1 MATLQDKINDI
12 TRKHNFEVFAEK
24 ISNGI
29 KHQAISS
36 NYGDFISFDC
46 ETLEEAKYLLET
58 LKPINKNTRIGTAT
72 DSFYKVINASY
83 RIDIKNPPVINNYS
97 FFTLKI
103 QYIIDQCKIWIN
115 IPLKLVPHEFKK
127 IERKI
132 TSCEHHYF
140 TGYSQRRLDN
150 MKVIA
155 YTFNNNYVINFYG
168 GGKTLVCE
176 KEVKNIIN
184 SILTLKK

>member
-1 MATLQDKINDI
+1 MKTLQDKINDI
-12 TRKHNFEVFAEK
+12 TKEHNFEIFADK

-29 KHQAISS
+29 KHTAFLSAY
-36 NYGDFISFDC
+36 NDVISFDC
-46 ETLEEAKYLLET
+46 KTLDEAKYILT
-58 LKPINKNTRIGTAT
+58 NVKPINKSTTIGTAN
-72 DSFYKVINASY
+72 DSFYKVINTPY
-83 RIDIKNPPVINNYS
+83 RIDIINPAVINNYS
-97 FFTLKI
+97 YFTIRI

-132 TSCEHHYF
+132 TSCENHYF

-150 MKVIA
+150 MKVTA

-176 KEVKNIIN
+176 IEIENIIN
-184 SILTLKK
+184 SILK

>member
-12 TRKHNFEVFAEK
+12 TRDHNFEIFADK
-24 ISNGI
+24 ISKGI
-29 KHQAISS
+29 EHTAFLSAY
-36 NYGDFISFDC
+36 NDVISFDC
-46 ETLEEAKYLLET
+46 KTLEEAKYLLET
-58 LKPINKNTRIGTAT
+58 LKPINKNTIIGTAT
-72 DSFYKVINASY
+72 DSFYKVINTPY

-97 FFTLKI
+97 NFTIKI

-132 TSCEHHYF
+132 TSCEYHYF
-140 TGYSQRRLDN
+140 NGYSQRRLDN
-150 MKVIA
+150 MKVTA

-168 GGKTLVCE
+168 GGKTLACE
-176 KEVKNIIN
+176 IEIENIIN
-184 SILTLKK
+184 SILK